1 MFTSQKNTMIG
12 QSDGRQILTIALAV
26 LIQYRLVTDGPTD
39 RQTDIGR
46 WLYALNATGVA
57 RKNRTSHSIQIQASN
72 IAYTVASEPV
82 EKWDGSTASAYPPL
96 PPLPSPTLPS
106 PLRIGDI
113 NVITRIDVLQKS
125 AIDA

>member
-1 MFTSQKNTMIG
+1 MIG
-12 QSDGRQILTIALAV
+12 QADGRRILTIALAV

-96 PPLPSPTLPS
+96 PSPPLPS

-113 NVITRIDVLQKS
+113 NVITRIDVLQES
-125 AIDA
+125 AIDAYH